1 MNPNTQNTQEDAILQ
16 AIPELSLI
24 KDISQRR
31 KFAAD
36 IARILENLK
45 RKRF

>member
-1 MNPNTQNTQEDAILQ
+1 MTSNIQSSPEEEIIQ

-24 KDISQRR
+24 KNEHQRK

-45 RKRF
+45 RRRF

>member
-1 MNPNTQNTQEDAILQ
+1 MNPNTHTSPEKEIIE

-24 KDISQRR
+24 KNEHQRK

-45 RKRF
+45 RRRF